1 MAVSADTN
9 RVVVRY
15 QDGRVL
21 KGVTHDFF
29 PAKPTFH
36 VEADSSSGPPL
47 TVDVA
52 TLKAIF
58 FVKSY
63 EGDPQ
68 HVEDLSFDN
77 ARGQGR
83 KINVTFAD
91 GEVIAGF
98 TMGYNPTKPGFWVF
112 PTDAES
118 NNARIFVVS
127 AAVTKV
133 EWV

>member
-1 MAVSADTN
+1 MAVSADSN

-15 QDGRVL
+15 QDGRLL
-21 KGVTHDFF
+21 KGVTRDFF
-29 PAKPTFH
+29 PAKPNFH
-36 VEADSSSGPPL
+36 LEIESSDDPITVELS
-47 TVDVA
+47 

-63 EGDPQ
+63 EGNPD
-68 HVEDLSFDN
+68 HVEDLTFEN

-91 GEVIAGF
+91 GEVVAGF
-98 TMGYNPTKPGFWVF
+98 TTGYNPTKPGFWVF
-112 PTDAES
+112 PTDPGS